1 MAIQVNGT
9 TVIDDSRNLQ
19 NVGGLKTVGGNS
31 ILGSGNITTGASTAV
46 NGVGTYTVA
55 HDTSQSN
62 TVGVGYK
69 EGRTTAGSNLESRG
83 IEGGALAVTNQTT
96 STSGTTGLTSAVN
109 NSFASNTSLQ
119 SNQTYSGSWRLMT
132 PAMRAPQEAS
142 PNWGPTFPGLW
153 VRYA

>member
-62 TVGVGYK
+62 TVG
-69 EGRTTAGSNLESRG
+69 GRL
-83 IEGGALAVTNQTT
+83 
-96 STSGTTGLTSAVN
+96 
-109 NSFASNTSLQ
+109 
-119 SNQTYSGSWRLMT
+119 
-132 PAMRAPQEAS
+132 
-142 PNWGPTFPGLW
+142 
-153 VRYA
+153 